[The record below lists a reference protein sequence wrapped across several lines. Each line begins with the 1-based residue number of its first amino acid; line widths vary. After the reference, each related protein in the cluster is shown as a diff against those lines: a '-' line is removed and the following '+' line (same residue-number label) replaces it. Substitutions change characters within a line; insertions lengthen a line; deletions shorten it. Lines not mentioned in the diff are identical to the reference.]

1 MQSTTAATVY
11 LKDYTVPA
19 FLIPEVELDISLFED
34 DTRVRA
40 KLVVERNGAAADPRA
55 PLAFDIDELTVESV
69 ALNGV
74 ALTPDRYKVDAR
86 HLTIP
91 NLPDRFELTT
101 VSRIVPKKNTKL
113 MGIYTSH
120 TGFFS
125 LCEAEGFRRI
135 TPFLD
140 RPDVMARYTVTLHA
154 DRERYPVLLANG
166 NLIAQGEEADGRHWA
181 TWQDPFPKPSYLF
194 AVVAARLDRSSDS
207 FVTRSGRKVL
217 LQFFVEP
224 GKLDQG
230 AFALEALKKAMKWDE
245 DTYGLEVDLDQYNV
259 VAVGDFNAGAM
270 ENKGLNVFNTK
281 LVLARPLRLQFHR
294 PDRRARV
301 FPQLDRKPGHMPRL
315 VSAVAQGR
323 ADRLSGRA
331 VRRRHIFETGGA
343 HSKGAC
349 AALLAVSGRRRPDG
363 ASGAAIVLRADQQLL
378 HLNRL
383 RQGRRGRA
391 HDAHAG
397 RR

>member
-1 MQSTTAATVY
+1 
-11 LKDYTVPA
+11 
-19 FLIPEVELDISLFED
+19 
-34 DTRVRA
+34 
-40 KLVVERNGAAADPRA
+40 
-55 PLAFDIDELTVESV
+55 
-69 ALNGV
+69 
-74 ALTPDRYKVDAR
+74 
-86 HLTIP
+86 
-91 NLPDRFELTT
+91 
-101 VSRIVPKKNTKL
+101 

-281 LVLARPLRLQFHR
+281 LVLARPDISTDFDFSFIDRTVAHEYFHNWTGNRVTCRDWFQLSLKEGLTVFREEQYAGDMYSKPVARIQKVRALRSSQFPEDAGPMAHPVR
-294 PDRRARV
+294 PPSYEQISNFYTVD
-301 FPQLDRKPGHMPRL
+301 
-315 VSAVAQGR
+315 
-323 ADRLSGRA
+323 
-331 VRRRHIFETGGA
+331 
-343 HSKGAC
+343 
-349 AALLAVSGRRRPDG
+349 
-363 ASGAAIVLRADQQLL
+363 
-378 HLNRL
+378 RL

-397 RR
+397 RRGELSQGHRSLLPASRWACGHDRRARAGHAGRRRDRSDAVQALVRAVRYAAPRRARPLRSRRARLRADGDAKLSAHARTTGEAAVPHAPDHRAA